1 MSTLPFSVTTLPMV
15 VTTLP
20 FVVSLS
26 NHQARCGGLRPFDRF
41 RPFDRLRA
49 NGGWLVLARK
59 TFGRE
64 EQLADLFQ
72 QVGRLAAA

>member
-1 MSTLPFSVTTLPMV
+1 MV

-26 NHQARCGGLRPFDRF
+26 NHPQRYAGLRPFDRF

-49 NGGWLVLARK
+49 NGGVGFGAKNLRFLVSTL
-59 TFGRE
+59 
-64 EQLADLFQ
+64 LFS
-72 QVGRLAAA
+72 VTTLPMMV